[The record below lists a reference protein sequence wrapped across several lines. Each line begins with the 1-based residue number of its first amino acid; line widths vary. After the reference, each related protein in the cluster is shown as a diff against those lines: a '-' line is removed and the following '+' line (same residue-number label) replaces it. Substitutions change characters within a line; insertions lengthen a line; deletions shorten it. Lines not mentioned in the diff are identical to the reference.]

1 MDSVMEPH
9 LVFGAYL
16 RKVRLKRHVTLR
28 ELAKHLGTSEPYLS
42 DVEHGRRLPLTDL
55 RIHQAATLLGVD
67 AGELRV
73 KAAVSRGK
81 FKLPT
86 KVSVKHDE
94 MAVRLAMAW
103 ESLSE
108 RDLEA
113 IGKVLKKSS

>member
-1 MDSVMEPH
+1 MGSQH
-9 LVFGAYL
+9 RIFGTYL
-16 RKVRLKRHVTLR
+16 RKVRLDQGVTLR
-28 ELAKHLGTSEPYLS
+28 ELAKHLGCSEPYLS
-42 DVEHGRRLPLTDL
+42 DVELGRRAPLTDL
-55 RIHQAATLLGVD
+55 RIHQAATLLQIEP
-67 AGELRV
+67 GELRV

-108 RDLEA
+108 KDLEA